1 MSINNTKIP
10 INNQTQVYYQT
21 NITIPKD
28 ATYVLSIKRLL
39 MEIFLVLVG
48 KTIMTSCK
56 NN

>member
-10 INNQTQVYYQT
+10 INNQTQVDYQT
-21 NITIPKD
+21 NFVIPKD

-39 MEIFLVLVG
+39 MDFFLVLVG